1 MNTMN
6 ARKRG
11 QFGFTIIEAL
21 ISLVIMGFGILSLAG
36 MQTALSR
43 NADDAKQRTEAVRL
57 AQEKIEAFRSYTGIA
72 STVVGQAT
80 TSITALNWNAL
91 VSGTESIDPHTTNT
105 TYTRTW
111 TIGGSS
117 GDPMRGLTVNM
128 AWTDRAGEPQTVSI
142 SSVLSKTDP
151 ADSGYLGFP
160 LPLNTNLKRP
170 KNRNLDIPIP
180 AIDLGNGESTVKF
193 GTEGKYVV
201 FGNISGDVVKICTPT
216 LTGTPTNADIIAA
229 LTSANSGTSNC
240 IQITGYIIAGY
251 VGRDSSVSNVDWNAL
266 ESGLGIDYTGI
277 TRNAA
282 GAENITC
289 QFGNAT
295 NQNTGATIPD
305 FKYYLCVVP
314 LAAPTP
320 APSTNGPY
328 NWSGTIRIAGPS
340 AWNISANKYYVCR
353 YQYTTTNSLTDANP
367 RNVQP
372 YVEVNKSI
380 DQQNYLIATTAN
392 ATSATSPT
400 CPASMTV
407 ANVSAGVLHQ
417 DCRSASNANHA
428 TACPLAA
435 GLTNYS
441 ITYDGNGG
449 TGAAPVDANSPY
461 TSGSTV
467 TVLGNTGAL
476 TKTGGHTFSGWNTF
490 ANGSGTAYTAGS
502 SLIIGKNTTLY
513 AQWSTLPSYTVTYNG
528 NGSTG
533 GTAPTDANSP
543 YTSGSAITVLGN
555 TGALTKTGYV
565 FNGWADGNGTPYAAG
580 STLNITAITTL
591 YAQWTIPTTYT
602 VTYNGN
608 GSESGTAPTDAN
620 TYASGSV
627 VTVRGNT
634 GTLVKTGY
642 AFNGWNSADNGS
654 GTDYAVGATF
664 IISTNPT
671 LYAKWTKIKLTTPSV
686 NWDNGKDPD
695 DLKWGQING
704 ATGYKVNSC
713 SISSA
718 SDCVPTTQTTQ
729 TTLTTAP
736 GFIAGSPTTSC
747 YQVIATHSSG
757 VYDDSTAS
765 SVRCMTKTGTKYEKR

>member
-6 ARKRG
+6 AGRRG
-11 QFGFTIIEAL
+11 QLGFTIIEAL

-36 MQTALSR
+36 MQAGLSR

-57 AQEKIEAFRSYTGIA
+57 AQEKIESFRSYTGIA
-72 STVVGQAT
+72 STVVGQGT

-91 VSGTESIDPHTTNT
+91 TGSTDSITTNAA
-105 TYTRTW
+105 YTRTW
-111 TIGGSS
+111 TLGGSS
-117 GDPMRGLTVNM
+117 GDPMRGLTVNV
-128 AWTDRAGEPQTVSI
+128 AWTDRAGEAQTVSL
-142 SSVLSKTDP
+142 SSVVSKTDP
-151 ADSGYLGFP
+151 ADSGFLGFP

-180 AIDLGNGESTVKF
+180 AIDLGNGESAVKF

-201 FGNISGDVVKICTPT
+201 FGNISGDVVKICRPT
-216 LTGTPTNADIIAA
+216 LNGATANADIIAA
-229 LTSANSGTSNC
+229 LTSTNSGTSNC
-240 IQITGYIIAGY
+240 IQITGYIVAGY
-251 VGRDSSVSNVDWNAL
+251 VGRDSSVSNADWNAV

-295 NQNTGATIPD
+295 NQNTVATIPD

-314 LAAPTP
+314 LAAPTL

-340 AWNISANKYYVCR
+340 AWHASANKYYVCR
-353 YQYTTTNSLTDANP
+353 YQYTATNSLTDVNQ

-372 YVEVNKSI
+372 YLAVNKSI

-400 CPASMTV
+400 CPDSMTV

-417 DCRSASNANHA
+417 DCRSASNAANYA
-428 TACPLAA
+428 TACPRLGTLA
-435 GLTNYS
+435 NYT
-441 ITYDGNGG
+441 ITYDGNGSTG
-449 TGAAPVDANSPY
+449 GAAPTDANSPY

-476 TKTGGHTFSGWNTF
+476 IKGGSTFSGWNTV
-490 ANGSGTAYTAGS
+490 ANGTGGTAYAAGS
-502 SLIIGKNTTLY
+502 SLIIAANTTLY

-533 GTAPTDANSP
+533 GTAPTDTNSP
-543 YTSGSAITVLGN
+543 YTSGSTITVLGN

-580 STLNITAITTL
+580 STLNIAANTTL
-591 YAQWTIPTTYT
+591 FAQWVVPTTYT

-608 GSESGTAPTDAN
+608 GSTSGTAPTDAN

-627 VTVRGNT
+627 VTVGTNT
-634 GTLVKTGY
+634 GVLSKTGY
-642 AFNGWNSADNGS
+642 SFNGWNTAANAS
-654 GTDYAVGATF
+654 GTNYAVGSTF
-664 IISTNPT
+664 AITSNTT
-671 LYAKWTKIKLTTPSV
+671 LYATWTQVQLGKPAPAWSGSDPKSL
-686 NWDNGKDPD
+686 NWTAV
-695 DLKWGQING
+695 NG
-704 ATGYKVNSC
+704 ATSYTVSSC
-713 SISSA
+713 SVINSA
-718 SDCVPTTQTTQ
+718 S
-729 TTLTTAP
+729 
-736 GFIAGSPTTSC
+736 TTSC
-747 YQVIATHSSG
+747 TPTGS
-757 VYDDSTAS
+757 AS
-765 SVRCMTKTGTKYEKR
+765 QTGTSLVPPALGTKDTWCYKILATGAPYAQGLSSSTMCITRASNGNYSYN